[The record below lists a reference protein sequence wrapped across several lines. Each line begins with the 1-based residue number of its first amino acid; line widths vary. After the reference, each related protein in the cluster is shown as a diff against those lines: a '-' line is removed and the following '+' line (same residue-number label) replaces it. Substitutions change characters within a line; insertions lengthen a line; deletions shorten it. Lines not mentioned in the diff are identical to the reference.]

1 MTKGKQV
8 VVTVASGPPAEKLDY
23 TFTSFAQNPFL
34 ELHAFIVDT
43 RLPERRLPGITY
55 HLKAPDPAFSHPMRD
70 LYYRRWS
77 FLDELD
83 AEFALVVDNG
93 DVLCLQPMPE
103 IPALLRGAA
112 VAAAVEHEGGRYL
125 AGQRYVSCYLNA
137 GVTFWDVPASRE
149 MRRQIVQRGRTRFR
163 SVEDQLTLNEVLH
176 TRYWDQ
182 LVILP
187 SQFNYRAYLHRGRK
201 GWPVVNSL
209 DGVVIYHNDF
219 CIDSAKRL
227 LPVNPRAALPDLK
240 PDLAPLTPREQF
252 WRRLA
257 HRREPHFMRPSIFK
271 DLVDIRNG
279 GLNKAVKAFLGRTRN
294 Q

>member
-8 VVTVASGPPAEKLDY
+8 AVTVASGPPAEKLDY

-43 RLPERRLPGITY
+43 RLPERRLPGVTY

-125 AGQRYVSCYLNA
+125 AGQKYVSCYLNA

-149 MRRQIVQRGRTRFR
+149 IRRQIVARGRARFR

-176 TRYWDQ
+176 TLYWDQ

-187 SQFNYRAYLHRGRK
+187 SQFNYRADLDHGRR
-201 GWPVVNSL
+201 GWPVVDSL
-209 DGVVIYHNDF
+209 DGVVIYHNPF
-219 CIDSAKRL
+219 GIATAKELR
-227 LPVNPRAALPDLK
+227 PVKPRAVLSELEADTR
-240 PDLAPLTPREQF
+240 PLTRREQF
-252 WRRLA
+252 WRQMA
-257 HRREPHFMRPSIFK
+257 HRREPHFMHHSLFK
-271 DLVDIRNG
+271 DLLDARKG
-279 GLNKAVKAFLGRTRN
+279 GLIRILRAFWGSARGK
-294 Q
+294 